1 VAGKIQ
7 GLLTGDFGS
16 LGKASFTEKQ
26 VSSLLQLAIDDI
38 KKIVSMKEST
48 SASHRRKKGRHAV
61 WRELLY
67 RQRQHLELVA
77 RLMACAQR
85 LYLSRVEWALLDD
98 QNEELTNMLGSYDGP
113 GDDWI
118 EPKLPGKVPC
128 PVEEFAASP
137 WVEYVIRN
145 LYEAAPQAV
154 EDLQGDSS
162 MMMLSQEST
171 NQTTSNAPIP
181 GLNFPILKY
190 LSKGSTKYDSSPIS
204 ALSFLPIV
212 GACAEAFPAGEC
224 WNSSSQNNWHQLS
237 STDPQREE
245 VIHCHGCSP
254 DDLSMIIY
262 LLSNLLN
269 AHGGPGGDIAIQ
281 SWTLL
286 SLTHMTESSAILL
299 QNFSQ
304 ASAALASLGVA
315 WRCVWTTLF
324 RSDLRYQAYTDGAA
338 TDSLGELVLVL
349 LTEMVY
355 WNCTDPI
362 TSLVSSPSNRPQS
375 FVHDHQSQVW
385 TLPAFADYRS
395 IKTTSAFELICSMLQ
410 KAGLSET
417 GGDSIDVSLA
427 RVLFSDQNDSEL
439 DSSGMP
445 HHLGRRRR
453 LMCITTGRLES
464 LLRSSVSE
472 RGQELYIQRFAAVL
486 SASIVA
492 LVNGGGVVQIERT
505 FNARSSPLTTKDD
518 CVLSSFIPF
527 EEMAFNRFQLTCLPL
542 KERVHLDNTTRDSCF
557 RSLWSLPD
565 IRDFALVKPIESVRT
580 HLDCTLSVSSR
591 LRDRLA
597 SLDLSGSP
605 SADFISESES
615 DRLRK
620 FLRHFFERRI
630 YGGDG
635 HVLPDGGRTS
645 PLSMADGYNSA
656 DSGDEGAS
664 KPPCWSTLA
673 MKVALS
679 CSLSHRH
686 DALQQE
692 LEHIVM
698 DMSSFLDQTT
708 SNLISMSDQPCDFL
722 RVSSDLMQIMQTLLE
737 LSSSYPRINI
747 DRGTVGSVI
756 CVCKSFMKGYTYRTR
771 QGSSVHN
778 QTASSTKA
786 ESRSM
791 DVVDMLDDD
800 DDDDFD
806 DAPKRGTGDP
816 PEHNVSD
823 ESDSDDGLRAKRKR
837 RSFLGSHQETRKR
850 RLISLEKPSAVPPD
864 WLCAQRV
871 ATILLILDPCLSNCE
886 LVCQTLLGTELDLD
900 PGKAF
905 FAALQLEFRFHRVY
919 ILLMPLLFDSNSH
932 NPIRYGY

>member
-26 VSSLLQLAIDDI
+26 VSSLLQLAIDDVE
-38 KKIVSMKEST
+38 KIASMQEST
-48 SASHRRKKGRHAV
+48 SASHRRQKGRHVV
-61 WRELLY
+61 WRELVY
-67 RQRQHLELVA
+67 RKRQHLELVA

-118 EPKLPGKVPC
+118 EPKLPGKEPC

-154 EDLQGDSS
+154 EDLQGDNS
-162 MMMLSQEST
+162 MIMFSQEST
-171 NQTTSNAPIP
+171 NQTTTSNATIP
-181 GLNFPILKY
+181 SLNFPILKY
-190 LSKGSTKYDSSPIS
+190 LSNGSAKYDSSPIS

-224 WNSSSQNNWHQLS
+224 WTSSSQNNWHRLS

-245 VIHCHGCSP
+245 VLHCHGCSP
-254 DDLSMIIY
+254 DDLSIIIY

-269 AHGGPGGDIAIQ
+269 VHGGPGGDIAIQ
-281 SWTLL
+281 GWTLVTLTRL
-286 SLTHMTESSAILL
+286 SETSAILL
-299 QNFSQ
+299 RNFSKS
-304 ASAALASLGVA
+304 SAALTSLGVA
-315 WRCVWTTLF
+315 WRRVWTTIF

-338 TDSLGELVLVL
+338 QDSLGELVLVL

-427 RVLFSDQNDSEL
+427 RVLFSDQNHSEL
-439 DSSGMP
+439 DSSGVP

-453 LMCITTGRLES
+453 LMCVTTGGLES
-464 LLRSSVSE
+464 ILRSYVSE
-472 RGQELYIQRFAAVL
+472 GNQELSIQRFAAVL

-492 LVNGGGVVQIERT
+492 LVNGRGVQIERT
-505 FNARSSPLTTKDD
+505 FNARSSLFTTKDD
-518 CVLSSFIPF
+518 CVFSSFIPF
-527 EEMAFNRFQLTCLPL
+527 EEMAFNRFQLTCIPL
-542 KERVHLDNTTRDSCF
+542 REHVPLDDTTRNLCF

-565 IRDFALVKPIESVRT
+565 IRDFALVKPIESVRA

-597 SLDLSGSP
+597 SQDLSDLA

-620 FLRHFFERRI
+620 FLRHFFEKRI
-630 YGGDG
+630 FGGDG
-635 HVLPDGGRTS
+635 HALPDGGRTS
-645 PLSMADGYNSA
+645 LLPISIAEEYNSA
-656 DSGDEGAS
+656 DSGDEGAT
-664 KPPCWSTLA
+664 KPPCWRTLA

-692 LEHIVM
+692 LEHIMM

-708 SNLISMSDQPCDFL
+708 SNLLSISDLPRDFL

-747 DRGTVGSVI
+747 DRCTVDSVI
-756 CVCKSFMKGYTYRTR
+756 GVCKSLMKGYAQRTR
-771 QGSSVHN
+771 QGYSVHN
-778 QTASSTKA
+778 QTDLSAKA
-786 ESRSM
+786 QARSV
-791 DVVDMLDDD
+791 DAVDMLD

-806 DAPKRGTGDP
+806 DAPKREIWDR
-816 PEHNVSD
+816 PEHNLSD
-823 ESDSDDGLRAKRKR
+823 ESDSDDGFRAKRKR
-837 RSFLGSHQETRKR
+837 RSFLGSEHETRKHR
-850 RLISLEKPSAVPPD
+850 RIASEKPCSVPPD

-886 LVCQTLLGTELDLD
+886 LVCQTLLGTDLDLD

-905 FAALQLEFRFHRVY
+905 FSAL
-919 ILLMPLLFDSNSH
+919 
-932 NPIRYGY
+932 

>member
-1 VAGKIQ
+1 MAGKIQ

-26 VSSLLQLAIDDI
+26 VSSLLQLAIDNI
-38 KKIVSMKEST
+38 EKIVKRQEST
-48 SASHRRKKGRHAV
+48 SASHRHQKGRHVV

-98 QNEELTNMLGSYDGP
+98 QTEELTNMLGSYDGP
-113 GDDWI
+113 GEDWI
-118 EPKLPGKVPC
+118 EPKLTGKEAC
-128 PVEEFAASP
+128 PVKEFAASP

-145 LYEAAPQAV
+145 LYEAAPLAV

-162 MMMLSQEST
+162 MIVLSQESS
-171 NQTTSNAPIP
+171 NQTTSNATIP
-181 GLNFPILKY
+181 SLNFPILKY
-190 LSKGSTKYDSSPIS
+190 LSKGSTKYDSAPIS
-204 ALSFLPIV
+204 AVSFLPIV

-224 WNSSSQNNWHQLS
+224 WTSSSQNNWHRLS
-237 STDPQREE
+237 STDPQTEE

-254 DDLSMIIY
+254 DDLSIIIY

-269 AHGGPGGDIAIQ
+269 VHGGSGGDNTIQ
-281 SWTLL
+281 GWTIITLTRL
-286 SLTHMTESSAILL
+286 SETSAILMR
-299 QNFSQ
+299 NFSKS
-304 ASAALASLGVA
+304 SAALTSLGVA
-315 WRCVWTTLF
+315 WRRVWTTLF

-338 TDSLGELVLVL
+338 QDSLGELVLVL
-349 LTEMVY
+349 LTEMVHRD
-355 WNCTDPI
+355 CTDPI

-385 TLPAFADYRS
+385 TLPAFTDYRS

-417 GGDSIDVSLA
+417 GGDSIDTSLA
-427 RVLFSDQNDSEL
+427 RVLFSDQNHSEL

-453 LMCITTGRLES
+453 LMCVTTGGLES
-464 LLRSSVSE
+464 LLRSYVGEGS
-472 RGQELYIQRFAAVL
+472 QELFIQRFAAVL

-492 LVNGGGVVQIERT
+492 LVNGRGIQIERT

-542 KERVHLDNTTRDSCF
+542 RERVPLDDTTRDSCF

-565 IRDFALVKPIESVRT
+565 IRDFAPVKPIESVRT

-597 SLDLSGSP
+597 SLDLSDSP
-605 SADFISESES
+605 SADFISEFES

-620 FLRHFFERRI
+620 FLRHFFETRI
-630 YGGDG
+630 FGGAG
-635 HVLPDGGRTS
+635 HGLPDGGHTS
-645 PLSMADGYNSA
+645 LLPISMADEYHSA

-664 KPPCWSTLA
+664 KSPCWRTLV

-692 LEHIVM
+692 LEHIM
-698 DMSSFLDQTT
+698 MNMSPFLDQTT
-708 SNLISMSDQPCDFL
+708 SNLLSMSDLPCDFL
-722 RVSSDLMQIMQTLLE
+722 RVSSDLMQIMQSLLE

-747 DRGTVGSVI
+747 DRFTVDSVI
-756 CVCKSFMKGYTYRTR
+756 GVCKTFMKGYAYRTR
-771 QGSSVHN
+771 QGYYAHN
-778 QTASSTKA
+778 QTDLSAKA
-786 ESRSM
+786 EARSV
-791 DVVDMLDDD
+791 DVVDMMLDE
-800 DDDDFD
+800 DFD
-806 DAPKRGTGDP
+806 DAPNRETGDG
-816 PEHNVSD
+816 PENNLSD
-823 ESDSDDGLRAKRKR
+823 ESDSDDSIRAKRKR
-837 RSFLGSHQETRKR
+837 RSFSGSEHGTRKR
-850 RLISLEKPSAVPPD
+850 RLISSEKPSAVPPD
-864 WLCAQRV
+864 CLCAQRV

-886 LVCQTLLGTELDLD
+886 LVCQTLLGTDLDLD
-900 PGKAF
+900 PGKTF
-905 FAALQLEFRFHRVY
+905 FAAF
-919 ILLMPLLFDSNSH
+919 
-932 NPIRYGY
+932 

>member
-1 VAGKIQ
+1 VAGKTQ

-26 VSSLLQLAIDDI
+26 VVSFLQLVIDDI
-38 KKIVSMKEST
+38 EKIVSMKEST
-48 SASHRRKKGRHAV
+48 SARHRRKKGRYGV
-61 WRELLY
+61 WRQLDY
-67 RQRQHLELVA
+67 RQRQHMELVA

-85 LYLSRVEWALLDD
+85 LYLSRVEWALLHD
-98 QNEELTNMLGSYDGP
+98 QNEEFTNMLGSYDGP

-118 EPKLPGKVPC
+118 EPKLPGKEPC

-137 WVEYVIRN
+137 WVAYVIRN
-145 LYEAAPQAV
+145 LYAAAPPAV
-154 EDLQGDSS
+154 EDLQGDNS
-162 MMMLSQEST
+162 MIMLSQEST
-171 NQTTSNAPIP
+171 NQTTSNTTIP
-181 GLNFPILKY
+181 SLNFPILKY

-224 WNSSSQNNWHQLS
+224 WTSSSQNNWHRLS
-237 STDPQREE
+237 PADPQREE
-245 VIHCHGCSP
+245 VLHCHGCSP

-269 AHGGPGGDIAIQ
+269 IHGGPGGDIAIQ
-281 SWTLL
+281 GWIIVILTRL
-286 SLTHMTESSAILL
+286 SETSAILL
-299 QNFSQ
+299 RNFSQ
-304 ASAALASLGVA
+304 SAAALASLGDA
-315 WRCVWTTLF
+315 WRRVWTTLF

-338 TDSLGELVLVL
+338 PDSLGELVLVL
-349 LTEMVY
+349 LTEMIH

-362 TSLVSSPSNRPQS
+362 MSLVSSPSNRPHS

-385 TLPAFADYRS
+385 ALPAFADYRS
-395 IKTTSAFELICSMLQ
+395 IKTTSAFELISSMLQ

-417 GGDSIDVSLA
+417 GADSIDVSLA
-427 RVLFSDQNDSEL
+427 RALFSDQNHSEI

-453 LMCITTGRLES
+453 LMCVTTGGVES
-464 LLRSSVSE
+464 LLRSYVGE
-472 RGQELYIQRFAAVL
+472 RSQELSIQRFAAVL

-492 LVNGGGVVQIERT
+492 LVNGRGVQIERT
-505 FNARSSPLTTKDD
+505 FNARSSRLTTKDD
-518 CVLSSFIPF
+518 CVLSSFTPF

-542 KERVHLDNTTRDSCF
+542 RECVPLDHTTRDSCF

-565 IRDFALVKPIESVRT
+565 IRDFALVKPIESVKT

-597 SLDLSGSP
+597 SLDLSDSP

-620 FLRHFFERRI
+620 CLRHFFEKHI
-630 YGGDG
+630 FGGDG
-635 HVLPDGGRTS
+635 HGLPDGGRIS
-645 PLSMADGYNSA
+645 PLSVSMADDYNSA
-656 DSGDEGAS
+656 DSGDGGAS

-708 SNLISMSDQPCDFL
+708 SNLLSMSDLPCDFL
-722 RVSSDLMQIMQTLLE
+722 RVSSDLMQIMQTMLE

-747 DRGTVGSVI
+747 DRCTVGSVI
-756 CVCKSFMKGYTYRTR
+756 GVCKSFMEGYAYRTS
-771 QGSSVHN
+771 QAYSVQN
-778 QTASSTKA
+778 QTALSAKA
-786 ESRSM
+786 EARSV
-791 DVVDMLDDD
+791 DVADMLDE
-800 DDDDFD
+800 DDFD
-806 DAPKRGTGDP
+806 DAPKRGTGDR

-823 ESDSDDGLRAKRKR
+823 ESGSDDRFRAKRKR
-837 RSFLGSHQETRKR
+837 GSFSGSQQEARKR
-850 RLISLEKPSAVPPD
+850 RLISSEKPSAVPPD

-871 ATILLILDPCLSNCE
+871 ATVLLILDPCVSNCE
-886 LVCQTLLGTELDLD
+886 LVCQTLLGTDLDLD
-900 PGKAF
+900 PGKAM
-905 FAALQLEFRFHRVY
+905 FAAL
-919 ILLMPLLFDSNSH
+919 
-932 NPIRYGY
+932 

>member
-1 VAGKIQ
+1 MAGKIQ

-38 KKIVSMKEST
+38 EKIVSMKEST
-48 SASHRRKKGRHAV
+48 SASHRQKKGRHVV
-61 WRELLY
+61 WRQLLY

-98 QNEELTNMLGSYDGP
+98 QNEELTNMLGSYDGQ

-118 EPKLPGKVPC
+118 EPKLPGKEPC

-137 WVEYVIRN
+137 WVKYVIRN

-154 EDLQGDSS
+154 EDLQGDNS
-162 MMMLSQEST
+162 MIMLSQEST
-171 NQTTSNAPIP
+171 NQTTSNTTIP
-181 GLNFPILKY
+181 SLNFPILKY
-190 LSKGSTKYDSSPIS
+190 LAKGSTKFDSSPIS

-224 WNSSSQNNWHQLS
+224 WTSSSQNNWHRLS
-237 STDPQREE
+237 SMDPQKEE
-245 VIHCHGCSP
+245 VLHCHGCSP

-281 SWTLL
+281 GWTIVTLTRL
-286 SLTHMTESSAILL
+286 SETSAIL
-299 QNFSQ
+299 QRNFSQ
-304 ASAALASLGVA
+304 SSAALASLGVA
-315 WRCVWTTLF
+315 WRRVWTTIF

-338 TDSLGELVLVL
+338 PDSLGELVLVL

-362 TSLVSSPSNRPQS
+362 TSLVSSPSNMPQS

-427 RVLFSDQNDSEL
+427 RVLFLDQNHSEL

-453 LMCITTGRLES
+453 LMCVTTGRLES
-464 LLRSSVSE
+464 LLRSYVSE
-472 RGQELYIQRFAAVL
+472 GGQEFTIQRFAAVL

-492 LVNGGGVVQIERT
+492 LVNGRGVQIERT
-505 FNARSSPLTTKDD
+505 FNARSSPFTTKDD

-542 KERVHLDNTTRDSCF
+542 RERVPLDDTTRDSCF

-565 IRDFALVKPIESVRT
+565 IRDFALVKPITSVRT
-580 HLDCTLSVSSR
+580 HFDCTLSVSSR

-620 FLRHFFERRI
+620 CLRHFFEKRI
-630 YGGDG
+630 FGGAG
-635 HVLPDGGRTS
+635 HGLPDGGRTS
-645 PLSMADGYNSA
+645 PLSISMADEYNSA

-679 CSLSHRH
+679 CALSHRH

-692 LEHIVM
+692 LKHILM
-698 DMSSFLDQTT
+698 DMSSFLDKTT
-708 SNLISMSDQPCDFL
+708 SNLLSMSNIPCDFL

-747 DRGTVGSVI
+747 DRCTVGSVI
-756 CVCKSFMKGYTYRTR
+756 GVCKSFMKGHAYRTR

-778 QTASSTKA
+778 QTALSAKA
-786 ESRSM
+786 EVRNM
-791 DVVDMLDDD
+791 DVVDMFDD

-806 DAPKRGTGDP
+806 DAPKRETGDR
-816 PEHNVSD
+816 PEHKFSD
-823 ESDSDDGLRAKRKR
+823 DNDSDNSVRAKRKR
-837 RSFLGSHQETRKR
+837 RSFLGSQQETRKR
-850 RLISLEKPSAVPPD
+850 RLISSEKPSAVPPD

-871 ATILLILDPCLSNCE
+871 ATVLLILDPCRSNCE
-886 LVCQTLLGTELDLD
+886 LVCQTLLGTDLDLD
-900 PGKAF
+900 PGKAI
-905 FAALQLEFRFHRVY
+905 FASF
-919 ILLMPLLFDSNSH
+919 
-932 NPIRYGY
+932 